1 MKRLTILFSLL
12 LSVVMFA
19 SCEKEN
25 ETSNTQ
31 PANQPIKYVGTIT
44 VTMEGTPDFIH
55 EGVEVVANIDN
66 DTTLNLDMINVKFAE
81 NMPMTITMNVAGI
94 SYTNNNGTYTF
105 SSTDTII
112 PTLAGEPFDRF
123 PINNLNGNM
132 DADAMNITFLCGA
145 YPVKFE
151 GAVTK

>member
-81 NMPMTITMNVAGI
+81 NMPLTITMNVAGI
-94 SYTNNNGTYTF
+94 SYSNNNGTYTF

-132 DADAMNITFLCGA
+132 DAETMNITFLCGA

>member
-19 SCEKEN
+19 SCEKES
-25 ETSNTQ
+25 ETSKSQ
-31 PANQPIKYVGTIT
+31 PTNQPIKYVGTIT
-44 VTMEGTPDFIH
+44 VTTDGAAEFKH
-55 EGVEVVANIDN
+55 EGVEVVANFDN

-94 SYTNNNGTYTF
+94 SYSNNNGVYTF
-105 SSTDTII
+105 NSTDTII

-123 PINNLNGNM
+123 PINDLNGNM

>member
-19 SCEKEN
+19 SCEKES
-25 ETSNTQ
+25 EKSNTQ
-31 PANQPIKYVGTIT
+31 TANQPTKYVGAIT
-44 VTMEGTPDFIH
+44 VTMEDAPEFKH
-55 EGVEVVANIDN
+55 EGVEVVANFDS

-81 NMPMTITMNVAGI
+81 NMPLTITMNVAGI
-94 SYTNNNGTYTF
+94 SYSNNNGVYTF
-105 SSTDTII
+105 NSTDTII

-123 PINNLNGNM
+123 PINDLNGGM

>member
-19 SCEKEN
+19 SCEKES
-25 ETSNTQ
+25 ETSNT
-31 PANQPIKYVGTIT
+31 PTANQPTKYVGAIT

-94 SYTNNNGTYTF
+94 SYSNNNDTYTF

-123 PINNLNGNM
+123 PINNLTGDM
-132 DADAMNITFLCGA
+132 DAETMNITFLCGA

>member
-19 SCEKEN
+19 SCEKES
-25 ETSNTQ
+25 EKSNTQ
-31 PANQPIKYVGTIT
+31 TSNQPTKYVGTIS
-44 VTMEGTPDFIH
+44 VTMEDAQDFKH
-55 EGVEVVANIDN
+55 EGVEVVANFDN

-94 SYTNNNGTYTF
+94 SYSNNNGVYTF

-123 PINNLNGNM
+123 PINNLTGDM
-132 DADAMNITFLCGA
+132 DAETMNITFLCGA

>member
-19 SCEKEN
+19 SCEKES
-25 ETSNTQ
+25 ETSKPQT
-31 PANQPIKYVGTIT
+31 PDQPIKYVGTIT
-44 VTMEGTPDFIH
+44 VTTDGDAEFKH
-55 EGVEVVANIDN
+55 EGVEVVANFDS

-94 SYTNNNGTYTF
+94 SYSNNNGTYTF
-105 SSTDTII
+105 NSTDTII

-123 PINNLNGNM
+123 PINDLTGEM

>member
-19 SCEKEN
+19 SCEKES

-31 PANQPIKYVGTIT
+31 TANQPTKYVGTIT

-94 SYTNNNGTYTF
+94 SYSNNNGVYTF

-123 PINNLNGNM
+123 PINNLNGDM
-132 DADAMNITFLCGA
+132 DAETMNITFLCGA

-151 GAVTK
+151 GAITK

>member
-19 SCEKEN
+19 SCEKES

-31 PANQPIKYVGTIT
+31 PAKQPTKYVGAIT

-66 DTTLNLDMINVKFAE
+66 DTTLNLDMINVKFAD

-94 SYTNNNGTYTF
+94 SCSNNNGTYTF
-105 SSTDTII
+105 SSTDPII

-123 PINNLNGNM
+123 PINDLTGSM
-132 DADAMNITFLCGA
+132 DAETMNITFLCGA

>member
-123 PINNLNGNM
+123 PINNLTGDM
-132 DADAMNITFLCGA
+132 DAETMNITFLCGA
-145 YPVKFE
+145 YPIKFE

>member
-12 LSVVMFA
+12 FSVAMFA
-19 SCEKEN
+19 SCEKES
-25 ETSNTQ
+25 ETSKPQ
-31 PANQPIKYVGTIT
+31 PTNQPTKYVGTIS

-55 EGVEVVANIDN
+55 EGVEVVANFDN
-66 DTTLNLDMINVKFAE
+66 DTTLNLDMINVKFAA

-94 SYTNNNGTYTF
+94 SYSNNNGTYTF

-123 PINNLNGNM
+123 PINNLTGDM
-132 DADAMNITFLCGA
+132 DAETMNITFLCGA

-151 GAVTK
+151 GSVTK

>member
-19 SCEKEN
+19 SCEKES

-31 PANQPIKYVGTIT
+31 TANQPTKYVGTIS
-44 VTMEGTPDFIH
+44 VTMEDAPDFKH
-55 EGVEVVANIDN
+55 EGVEVVANFDN
-66 DTTLNLDMINVKFAE
+66 DTTLNLDMINVKFAA

-94 SYTNNNGTYTF
+94 GYTNNNGTYTF

-123 PINNLNGNM
+123 PINNLTGDM
-132 DADAMNITFLCGA
+132 DAETMNITFLCGA

-151 GAVTK
+151 GSVTK

>member
-19 SCEKEN
+19 SCEKES

-123 PINNLNGNM
+123 PINNLTGDM
-132 DADAMNITFLCGA
+132 DTETMNITFLCGA

>member
-1 MKRLTILFSLL
+1 
-12 LSVVMFA
+12 MFA
-19 SCEKEN
+19 SCEKES
-25 ETSNTQ
+25 ETSKPQT
-31 PANQPIKYVGTIT
+31 ANQPTKYVGAIT

-94 SYTNNNGTYTF
+94 SYTNNNGVYTF

-123 PINNLNGNM
+123 PINNLTGNM

>member
-19 SCEKEN
+19 SCEKES

-31 PANQPIKYVGTIT
+31 TANQPTKYVGTIT

-94 SYTNNNGTYTF
+94 SYSNNNGVYTF

-123 PINNLNGNM
+123 PINNLNGDM
-132 DADAMNITFLCGA
+132 DAETMNITFLCGA